1 MNTNKDV
8 IELWGREFNI
18 VKNGLSEAQ
27 VVSFVNELVKDHDL
41 LIQRQEHLGALT
53 KLAER
58 TVTEAGKVAEEIKQ
72 EAAGQAR
79 AEAARIMVD
88 AEEKAK
94 TEAAKIIGEAEVQAK
109 QVIKE
114 KEAQIMAAATEQAES
129 MKSGAERLAE
139 EIRREAEAHAI
150 SEASRI
156 IAEAEDKG
164 QQIIKEKE
172 SEAIALANEQAKAI
186 RSKAEQEAK
195 VLIDREIK
203 KLQPELS
210 HFVNRL
216 HSHVLSQLEN
226 LKSQAGELSSEV
238 EYNTFQS
245 PEDEDSTVAKGGKER
260 DEFLELV
267 ENIDQSNLTEPEW
280 ELEVLPPIDIMKIM
294 GIVAYLDSLSEVKK
308 TEIIP
313 RNERTSIIVFLHEP
327 LHLLEVLKG
336 VPEVAQAEEM
346 ASSADGNSK
355 TRKISVILSGKNGS
369 GETDH
374 VVSQV
379 AKVLTSESHS
389 QPLN

>member
-41 LIQRQEHLGALT
+41 LMQRQEHLSALT

-72 EAAGQAR
+72 EAMGQAR
-79 AEAARIMVD
+79 VEAARIVVD

-94 TEAAKIIGEAEVQAK
+94 TEAAKIVAAAEVQAQ
-109 QVIKE
+109 QVSKE
-114 KEAQIMAAATEQAES
+114 KEAQVMAAATEQAEAI
-129 MKSGAERLAE
+129 KSGAERLAE
-139 EIRREAEAHAI
+139 EIRREAEVNARI
-150 SEASRI
+150 EASRI
-156 IAEAEDKG
+156 ITEAEAKG

-172 SEAIALANEQAKAI
+172 SEAIALANEQAKVI

-195 VLIDREIK
+195 ALIDREIK
-203 KLQPELS
+203 KLQPELN

-216 HSHVLSQLEN
+216 HSQVISQLET

-238 EYNTFQS
+238 EYNTLK
-245 PEDEDSTVAKGGKER
+245 PTEDVESKVTKGDKER

-267 ENIDQSNLTEPEW
+267 ENTDQSNLTEPEW

-313 RNERTSIIVFLHEP
+313 RNERTSIVVFLHEP

-346 ASSADGNSK
+346 ASSAESNGT

-374 VVSQV
+374 VVSQA
-379 AKVLTSESHS
+379 AKILTSESHF
-389 QPLN
+389 PPHN